1 MQRRHLLSAA
11 IGLSLAA
18 SGAFAQTPAP
28 PALQVWK
35 DPNCG
40 CCKDWVEL
48 MRADGFQVQVFDTG
62 NTAVRQRL
70 GLPAKYGSC
79 HTALVGGY
87 VVEGHVAAGEIRR
100 LLAEKPDAIGLAVPG
115 MPVGSPGMDGPVYG
129 DRRDAYDVL
138 LVQRDGGS
146 RVFQRHAGAATGGFK
161 PTSGDAVAG
170 ALPVSEAEVRKV
182 DTAAGKI
189 TLKHGEI
196 RNLDM
201 PPMTMVFQARDPA
214 LLGKVKAGDKV
225 RFTADKVNG
234 AYTVMSL
241 EPAP

>member
-1 MQRRHLLSAA
+1 MKRRHLLSAA
-11 IGLSLAA
+11 IGLSLTGA
-18 SGAFAQTPAP
+18 GAFAARPAL

-35 DPNCG
+35 DPSCG
-40 CCKDWVEL
+40 CCNDWVAL

-62 NTAVRQRL
+62 NTAVRRRL

-87 VVEGHVAAGEIRR
+87 VIEGHVAADEIRR
-100 LLAEKPDAIGLAVPG
+100 LLAEKPQAIGLAVPG

-129 DRRDAYDVL
+129 ERRDAYDVL
-138 LVQRDGGS
+138 LVQRDGSS
-146 RVFQRHAGAATGGFK
+146 RVFQHHAGTAAGGFK
-161 PTSGDAVAG
+161 PTSGDAAG
-170 ALPVSEAEVRKV
+170 SLPFSEAEVRKV
-182 DTAAGKI
+182 DIAAGKI

-196 RNLDM
+196 KNLDM

-214 LLGKVKAGDKV
+214 LLAGVKAGDKV
-225 RFTADKVNG
+225 RFTADKLNG
-234 AYTVMSL
+234 AYTVLSL

>member
-1 MQRRHLLSAA
+1 MKRRQLLSAA
-11 IGLSLAA
+11 IGLSLA
-18 SGAFAQTPAP
+18 GPRAFAQTPL

-40 CCKDWVEL
+40 CCNDWVAL
-48 MRADGFQVQVFDTG
+48 LRADGFQVQVFDSG

-87 VVEGHVAAGEIRR
+87 VVEGHVAASEIRR

-129 DRRDAYDVL
+129 ERRDAYDVL
-138 LVQRDGGS
+138 LVQRDGS
-146 RVFQRHAGAATGGFK
+146 ARVFQRHAGNATSGFK
-161 PTSGDAVAG
+161 RTAG
-170 ALPVSEAEVRKV
+170 EAGGTLPFAEAEVRKV
-182 DTAAGKI
+182 DAANGKV

-196 RNLDM
+196 KNLDM

-214 LLGKVKAGDKV
+214 QLANVKAGDKV

-234 AYTVMSL
+234 AYTVMNIT
-241 EPAP
+241 PAP